1 MLLFFTCLTNNSN
14 LQKSEF
20 DYFKTTNVGMSD
32 SHRNCI
38 LQQAMRDHK
47 FISSSRGSC
56 GKGRDIFSTFLQEK
70 QMIPLEHRL

>member
-20 DYFKTTNVGMSD
+20 DYFKTTNVGMSH

-38 LQQAMRDHK
+38 LQQDMHERPQVYQFQSK
-47 FISSSRGSC
+47 LLW
-56 GKGRDIFSTFLQEK
+56 KGARYLFHIFARETNDPS
-70 QMIPLEHRL
+70 